1 MLHQRAVVVLRLAG
15 DLGADPIWQL
25 DVLMLV
31 PHLDLG
37 NDQAGV
43 LAGEHVDLPVEIAP
57 GHDVTLLLD
66 DRSLAQRQQRL
77 GFQDRDW
84 IFKLEPAQIDRT
96 GFDRK
101 RGAVLVQ
108 DADTDRCLAGG
119 AQIRLP
125 DQFPTRDV
133 LLPTVTR
140 YQEFTLDFETHAR
153 SSPRSNPGAG
163 RHKIGCD
170 VFMTVAL
177 SNYRN
182 NAMKASGFTARCCV
196 RFGHWPT
203 AWDGAQD
210 GESMHRS
217 EPNRVD

>member
-1 MLHQRAVVVLRLAG
+1 
-15 DLGADPIWQL
+15 
-25 DVLMLV
+25 
-31 PHLDLG
+31 
-37 NDQAGV
+37 
-43 LAGEHVDLPVEIAP
+43 
-57 GHDVTLLLD
+57 
-66 DRSLAQRQQRL
+66 
-77 GFQDRDW
+77 QDRDW

-96 GFDRK
+96 GFDRE

-170 VFMTVAL
+170 VFMTSCAIELPKQRDESKRVHRAL
-177 SNYRN
+177 LRTLRPL
-182 NAMKASGFTARCCV
+182 AHCMG
-196 RFGHWPT
+196 
-203 AWDGAQD
+203 
-210 GESMHRS
+210 
-217 EPNRVD
+217 